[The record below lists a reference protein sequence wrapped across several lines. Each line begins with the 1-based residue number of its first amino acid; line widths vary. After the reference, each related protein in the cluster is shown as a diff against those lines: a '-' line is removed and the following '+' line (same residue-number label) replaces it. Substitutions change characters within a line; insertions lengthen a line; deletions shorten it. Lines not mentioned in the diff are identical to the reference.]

1 MKRNAQNQRDWA
13 TQQVR
18 EKNQTKA
25 QEKMDEQMYAQQTE
39 AITRMRG
46 MLEDEATQKKAQ
58 MMKEMQEENKRLAL
72 EKKRREQ
79 SWKEDQQMQDK
90 AETTLTN
97 HNETLDANGK
107 ITRSWMRGLEKEK
120 SWLLLNEVLEQTN
133 NYWSISA
140 FN

>member
-72 EKKRREQ
+72 QKKRNEQ
-79 SWKEDQQMQDK
+79 AWKDDQQMQDK
-90 AETTLTN
+90 AETTLTF
-97 HNETLDANGK
+97 HYEEMDAAGK
-107 ITRSWMRGLEKEK
+107 ITRK
-120 SWLLLNEVLEQTN
+120 Q
-133 NYWSISA
+133 
-140 FN
+140 

>member
-79 SWKEDQQMQDK
+79 SWREDQQMQDK

-107 ITRSWMRGLEKEK
+107 ITRS
-120 SWLLLNEVLEQTN
+120 
-133 NYWSISA
+133 
-140 FN
+140 